1 MFKDLFKNSSNN
13 FNFFVIDIEWFLN
26 WKCFVSND
34 TTEKNLTNN
43 KKNIS
48 PNKNI
53 GILPPGPI
61 TNFNLFEKQIKDYSF
76 NNLKKYLK
84 KVCF

>member
-1 MFKDLFKNSSNN
+1 MFQELFKNSSNETN
-13 FNFFVIDIEWFLN
+13 FYVIDIEWFLN

-34 TTEKNLTNN
+34 ITEKNLTNN
-43 KKNIS
+43 KKKIS

-61 TNFNLFEKQIKDYSF
+61 TNFNLFEKQLKDYSF
-76 NNLKKYLK
+76 KNLKKNLR
-84 KVCF
+84 KVYF